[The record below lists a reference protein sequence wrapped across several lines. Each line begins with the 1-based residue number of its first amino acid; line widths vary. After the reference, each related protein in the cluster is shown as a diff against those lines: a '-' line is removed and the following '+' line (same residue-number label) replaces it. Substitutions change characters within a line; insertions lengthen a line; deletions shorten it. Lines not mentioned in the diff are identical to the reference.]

1 MGKTYQQ
8 NRYHR
13 IIERVFFSHFE
24 DGIAEFEFDQDELW
38 IAFEDLGIRGP
49 NYLADIPNSFQHGEA
64 LPDKIRA
71 TTAEGEEWIIRP
83 AGIGR
88 YRFVLTPIFKLSP
101 TENLVETKILD
112 ATPGII
118 TKYALGDE
126 QALLAIVRFNR
137 LIDIF
142 TSLACYSLQNHLRTT
157 VPEMGQVE
165 VDEIYIGVDKRGAH
179 YIIPVQAKGHND
191 SLGIVQI
198 EQDFALAAA
207 KFPTLKCKSIAAQF
221 MNNGA
226 IALFEMELA
235 KDKIA
240 IASEKHY
247 RLVSSAQLSDDE
259 LSAYAHR
266 PMD

>member
-1 MGKTYQQ
+1 MPPQ
-8 NRYHR
+8 NRYDQF
-13 IIERVFFSHFE
+13 IEKIFFDHFA
-24 DGIAEFEFDQDELW
+24 DGVTEFEFEREEFRTAADQ
-38 IAFEDLGIRGP
+38 LGLRAPDNIG
-49 NYLADIPNSFQHGEA
+49 DIPYSHRYRRA
-64 LPDKIRA
+64 LPEKIRA

-83 AGIGR
+83 AGVGR
-88 YRFVLTPIFKLSP
+88 YRFVLAPIFEFAP
-101 TENLVETKILD
+101 TANLVETKILD

-142 TSLACYSLQNHLRTT
+142 TGLTCYSLQNHLRTT

-179 YIIPVQAKGHND
+179 YVIPVQAKGHGD

-198 EQDFALAAA
+198 EQDFALAAS
-207 KFPTLKCKSIAAQF
+207 KFSTLKCKAVAAQF

-226 IALFEMELA
+226 IALFELEMNTGQ
-235 KDKIA
+235 IQ

-247 RLVSSAQLSDDE
+247 RLVSSDDLSEAE
-259 LSAYAHR
+259 LANYATR
-266 PMD
+266 PLS

>member
-1 MGKTYQQ
+1 MGKTFKQ
-8 NRYHR
+8 NRYIS
-13 IIERVFFSHFE
+13 IIERVFFSHFKE
-24 DGIAEFEFDQDELW
+24 GISEFEIDQDELW
-38 IAFEDLGIRGP
+38 IAFEELGIRGP
-49 NYLADIPNSFQHGEA
+49 KYLAEIPNSFRRRVS
-64 LPDKIRA
+64 LPQKIRE
-71 TTAEGEEWIIRP
+71 TTPEGMEWIIRP

-88 YRFVLTPIFKLSP
+88 YRFVLVPIFTLTP
-101 TENLVETKILD
+101 TANLVETKILD

-142 TSLACYSLQNHLRTT
+142 SGLTCYSLQNHLRTT

-179 YIIPVQAKGHND
+179 YIIPVQAKGHGDN
-191 SLGIVQI
+191 LGIVQI

-226 IALFEMELA
+226 IALFEMEFNNER
-235 KDKIA
+235 IE

-247 RLVSSAQLSDDE
+247 RLVSSEELSEDE
-259 LSAYAHR
+259 LAQYAGR
-266 PMD
+266 AWD